1 MVTHWVDAVNGAGF
15 MVTSVAVGDLYTGGI
30 VWATRLNQ
38 NPDSTL
44 ADALRFASSLAAAVP
59 QGCST
64 AALAG
69 IGSRISNVQAT
80 GVWPFYIRPGALL
93 VVLVDTGP
101 RPVPL
106 ASCPEASSFGATP
119 AGWARFAG
127 GPLDRYATRFA
138 FATTNET
145 ESLDQLRARCLGV
158 TGFPPGALD
167 SLEPSAVKFFGPWA
181 QMLVGMQVGL
191 ATGIDLCDA
200 LGAPGP
206 SAFADMATKWYAYLA
221 HR

>member
-1 MVTHWVDAVNGAGF
+1 M
-15 MVTSVAVGDLYTGGI
+15 GDLYTGGI

-145 ESLDQLRARCLGV
+145 ESLDQLRTDRRSLSDQHQCFDVGEPLGQDVDVVDVVVPHRDVVVGQPVEARQRPERVEPVIEDRDPHAV
-158 TGFPPGALD
+158 TLIAL
-167 SLEPSAVKFFGPWA
+167 LAATFGH
-181 QMLVGMQVGL
+181 MLS
-191 ATGIDLCDA
+191 DA
-200 LGAPGP
+200 EKRLR
-206 SAFADMATKWYAYLA
+206 FYI
-221 HR
+221 R